1 MVVRFFK
8 RRIYTIKRQNKDVD
22 DFVLTRRRINKIKN
36 IFFNIFLYYVRG
48 NKVLY
53 ELLYNRENKLEI
65 KVIQYIYKFFW
76 DYFLYKFYN
85 THYNLNPLQQKR
97 KRKLKKKKIGKIL
110 KKLNFYDKRLKI
122 KNKRKFKKN
131 HKSAQ
136 NYKNKKIR
144 KFHKFKKNFKYKFLN
159 KSKLIKKEDVLK
171 SRVVRYLKMKIEERI
186 PFTRNIINFKNLIL
200 QNATTYDNF
209 GIKPKKKI
217 KIKKNTQMFLKL
229 TNILCHKFFNNLIQ
243 NFYKKNHFVEYSIKN
258 QKFLNRIF
266 NFCLYQDQFIKK
278 NRRYILDADFEKGD
292 ELKKEEF
299 LEQVDNIQFCSGL
312 TVKITLKRRNC
323 FFHIWDNNSGFTLA
337 RVSGGFFG
345 YYYKKIYRKYRQ
357 FAAFIQ
363 FFKRYF
369 QSIIIS
375 YKQKIFSRFRYL
387 RKIYV
392 KNLKSKKIFK
402 LLKTKSN
409 IKVTN
414 YHLKLNIVME
424 KNLRQ
429 KLSHFHASIFN
440 IINRIDESFDYLK
453 YIKSLVKNLEKQ
465 LKIYK
470 DQYTT
475 FENKKK
481 IKMRLLEDLKKKKN
495 LIYGKKKLQ
504 KNLRF
509 SGLSFLFFFRNK
521 LNITYII
528 QMRKSF
534 YQAKSMFNFNWSNLM
549 QTLRLVTQ
557 HYKVS
562 TNIKQVLFS
571 RIFNSIK
578 ILKMYKN
585 IKYKRFK
592 YFLFRN
598 TWKNKNY
605 KKYKIRFFKYLKH
618 KIRCNFKIINIF
630 QRKKSFQ
637 IFNIMRKEKNKKRH
651 G

>member
-1 MVVRFFK
+1 MVVRLFK
-8 RRIYTIKRQNKDVD
+8 RRIYTIKKQNKDVD
-22 DFVLTRRRINKIKN
+22 DFVLTRKRINKIKN

-48 NKVLY
+48 NKILY
-53 ELLYNRENKLEI
+53 ELLYNKENKLEI

-85 THYNLNPLQQKR
+85 TQYNLNLLQQER
-97 KRKLKKKKIGKIL
+97 KRKLKKKEIGKNL
-110 KKLNFYDKRLKI
+110 KNANFFNKRYTI
-122 KNKRKFKKN
+122 KSKRKFKKN
-131 HKSAQ
+131 
-136 NYKNKKIR
+136 YKNKKIK
-144 KFHKFKKNFKYKFLN
+144 KFHKFRKNFKYKFLN

-171 SRVVRYLKMKIEERI
+171 SRVVRYLKTKIEERI
-186 PFTRNIINFKNLIL
+186 PFTRNLINFKNLIL
-200 QNATTYDNF
+200 QNATIYDNF
-209 GIKPKKKI
+209 GIKAKKKI
-217 KIKKNTQMFLKL
+217 KIKKNTEMFLKL

-243 NFYKKNHFVEYSIKN
+243 NFYKKNHFVEYSIRN

-292 ELKKEEF
+292 QLKKEDF
-299 LEQVDNIQFCSGL
+299 LEQIDNIQFCSGL

-387 RKIYV
+387 RKLYLR
-392 KNLKSKKIFK
+392 KLNLKKNFK
-402 LLKTKSN
+402 LLKAKSN
-409 IKVTN
+409 VKLIN
-414 YHLKLNIVME
+414 YNITVE

-429 KLSHFHASIFN
+429 KVGYYYEYLFSIFSK
-440 IINRIDESFDYLK
+440 IDKAFVYLK
-453 YIKSLVKNLEKQ
+453 YIKNLVKTLKKELNTYKNQYIIFEKKRKT
-465 LKIYK
+465 KI
-470 DQYTT
+470 
-475 FENKKK
+475 
-481 IKMRLLEDLKKKKN
+481 RLLENSKKKKN
-495 LIYGKKKLQ
+495 FIYGKKKLQ

-562 TNIKQVLFS
+562 TNIKQFLFS
-571 RIFNSIK
+571 RLFNSIK

-605 KKYKIRFFKYLKH
+605 KKYKIAFFKYLRH
-618 KIRCNFKIINIF
+618 KIRFDYKIINKLQRRKNF
-630 QRKKSFQ
+630 QFFNLIQRDTKIKK
-637 IFNIMRKEKNKKRH
+637 KH